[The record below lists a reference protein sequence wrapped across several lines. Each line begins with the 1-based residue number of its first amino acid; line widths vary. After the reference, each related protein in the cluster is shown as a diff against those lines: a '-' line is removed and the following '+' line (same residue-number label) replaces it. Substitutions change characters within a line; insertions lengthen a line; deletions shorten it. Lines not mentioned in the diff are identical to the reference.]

1 MWFSKCFATL
11 GEFIYFIRIFTF
23 NNINKIDM
31 IYRILSSILGKC
43 YWHGIENAIVIKLE
57 LKESDALIKSK
68 ERIQP
73 KKYIELKDFMES

>member
-1 MWFSKCFATL
+1 
-11 GEFIYFIRIFTF
+11 
-23 NNINKIDM
+23 M